1 MKGNEGEERM
11 KTTLLRFLAAALTG
25 LFLVGAYAAEG
36 DECTTADGKPG
47 MEDASGKCVPTAG
60 E

>member
-1 MKGNEGEERM
+1 M
-11 KTTLLRFLAAALTG
+11 KTTLLRLLAAALTG

-36 DECTTADGKPG
+36 DECTTADGKAG
-47 MEDASGKCVPTAG
+47 TEDASGMCVPTP

>member
-1 MKGNEGEERM
+1 M

-25 LFLVGAYAAEG
+25 LFLVGTYAAEG
-36 DECTTADGKPG
+36 DDCTTADGKAG
-47 MEDASGKCVPTAG
+47 KEDASGQCVPAG